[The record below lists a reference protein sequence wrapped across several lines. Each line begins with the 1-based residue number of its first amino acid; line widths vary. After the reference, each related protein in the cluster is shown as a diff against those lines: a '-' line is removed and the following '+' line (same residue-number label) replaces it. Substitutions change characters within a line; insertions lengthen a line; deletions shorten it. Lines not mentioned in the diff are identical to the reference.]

1 MIYLKIGISMNI
13 FQNSYIFII
22 LQCMN
27 TLKMKFLI
35 TIILSVCVFTP
46 LFSQNS
52 WDETFT
58 ALQKAENENKV
69 ELAES
74 LLDKALDQAE
84 NTYGKK
90 HQAYVLTLH
99 LGVKL
104 AFKSQDFEGGLEL
117 AQEELE
123 LMKEVSFDQ
132 QTQFYIQ
139 LLNYTAQLNLQLGNM
154 EDAMLF
160 SKDYMEVLNKEN
172 KNSLNHALA
181 VYDYASLRYQNQEN
195 DALEYFQEALPM
207 LNDYISQAGSQYL
220 NSLYYVASLL
230 QEKGEL
236 DRAANFYDKV
246 IGITQ
251 DNNLQNSDLWKISAY
266 QRALIYQENS
276 QNDQAISFYEIL
288 KTQLENDQDTERD
301 LYASTKNN
309 LGVLYQKTGQTNK
322 GESLLALSG
331 DDLQSQLNSA
341 AIAFNKGDYTTS
353 LALYSMA
360 NDSLSID
367 TKEDSLQSVKILA
380 QKALV
385 YKQMGNL
392 DSALQLLLSID
403 RNILKN
409 ISGESEEKAIT
420 YKNTGDI
427 YLDLADFDSAELYL
441 NESLQQFEGNN
452 KFKTEIEIQ
461 TRNSL
466 GVLEQNRTNI
476 DKATSYF
483 TKNLQLIETTLGK
496 QTVEYANTLNNLGSL
511 SLENS
516 DYDLAESYFI
526 DAGYIFNLIYEDDHE
541 NNAKVF
547 ENLGTIAQSRSRYR
561 QADSLFKLAEKTYL
575 NSLGENHPAL
585 LNVYSK
591 LALVK
596 MGEAQ
601 YPVAEKY
608 FRKTLELS
616 KTIYGNQSAAYADA
630 LSGMGLYYQNT
641 GNLKEAKNNLLNA
654 IDIYVEKLGKLH
666 PSYVT
671 SIENLSSIYQSE
683 GDTEKALPLLNEA
696 LEMDSII
703 YGVNHPKYAT
713 TLHNLAS
720 LYLANE
726 DFDKA
731 EEYYEKSL
739 VIDEQVYGT
748 DNPVFASTQYNLA
761 VLYQKQEEFEKA
773 DSLFSK
779 VSELRKEVLGVN
791 HPDYIFTL
799 YGWGILKQVQN
810 EIDSAYALFSESVD
824 SYLFLFK
831 EYFPSMSESEKA
843 AFYHKVNP
851 VFEAYKDFAIENF
864 QTIPKLKEELFNL
877 QLTTKAMLLNAS
889 AKMRNK
895 ILNSNDEEL
904 ISLFSAWQ
912 DKKEKAIQYYSFTKE
927 ELSEQNINL
936 DEIEN
941 SINSME
947 KELSVKSNLFNAGF
961 GADSINWRM
970 LQNNLEPNTGV
981 VELVRVKKSLKNDSI
996 IYAGLILTDTMEEP
1010 QIAVLQ
1016 EGRRIEQKY
1025 FNAYQNLIK
1034 YKLMDKIS
1042 YENLWEWVDQ
1052 DIPEGLDKLYVSPD
1066 GIYNKININTLYS
1079 ENLGQ
1084 YLLEKEN
1091 IRIIT
1096 SARDLIKTERQILTS
1111 DQSTD
1116 SVNLSIDST
1125 FISKNDTSTIKENPT
1140 LVLIGSPDFS
1150 LGRPSD
1156 EMKLTAQSTGLLRDF
1171 NGGIPPLP
1179 GTKVEINAIDSMTK
1193 ISNWKVS
1200 KYMEKEANEILIDS
1214 LTAPNIL
1221 HIATHGFFKTYDADK
1236 KISGAQ
1242 NQGKEENPLLR
1253 SGILLSGAS
1262 IGLAG
1267 GLPYENS
1274 FEDGLLTA
1282 YETMNLNLEG
1292 TELVVLSAC
1301 ETGLG
1306 DVKNGEGVYGLQ
1318 RAFLVAGAEN
1328 LIMSLW
1334 TVNDYTTQ
1342 LLMTE
1347 FYRHWTEGD
1356 DKFTSFRKAQMKI
1369 KEEFPQPYYWA
1380 AFTLIGE

>member
-1 MIYLKIGISMNI
+1 MKFL
-13 FQNSYIFII
+13 IFII
-22 LQCMN
+22 L
-27 TLKMKFLI
+27 
-35 TIILSVCVFTP
+35 SVSFALP
-46 LFSQNS
+46 LNAQNS

-58 ALQKAENENKV
+58 ALQKATNNDQL

-74 LLDKALDQAE
+74 LLEKALSQAE
-84 NTYGKK
+84 ETYGKK
-90 HQAYVLTLH
+90 HEAYIYSLH
-99 LGVKL
+99 AGVKL
-104 AFKSQDFEGGLEL
+104 SFKTQDFEEGLKL
-117 AQEELE
+117 ASEELE
-123 LMKEVSFDQ
+123 LMKEVTFDQ

-139 LLNYTAQLNLQLGNM
+139 LLNFISQLNFQLGNM
-154 EDAMLF
+154 EEAMTF
-160 SKDYMEVLNKEN
+160 SKDYMEVLNKED
-172 KNSLNHALA
+172 KNSLNHAIA
-181 VYDYASLRYQNQEN
+181 VFDYASLRYQNQED
-195 DALEYFQEALPM
+195 DALQYFQQVLPI
-207 LNDYISQAGSQYL
+207 LNQYISQAGSQYL
-220 NSLYYVASLL
+220 NTLYYVASLL
-230 QEKGEL
+230 QEKGDL
-236 DRAANFYDKV
+236 DQAAEFYDRV

-251 DNNLQNSDLWKISAY
+251 DNNLQSSELWKISAY
-266 QRALIYQENS
+266 QRALIYQESS
-276 QNDQAISFYEIL
+276 QNDKAISFYEIL
-288 KTQLENDQDTERD
+288 KTQLENDDDTDRN

-309 LGVLYQKTGQTNK
+309 LGVLYQKTGQSNK
-322 GESLLALSG
+322 GESLLALGG

-341 AIAFNKGDYTTS
+341 AVAFNKGDYTTA
-353 LALYSMA
+353 LALYSIA
-360 NDSLSID
+360 NDSLSIEN
-367 TKEDSLQSVKILA
+367 KADSLQSVKILA

-385 YKQMGNL
+385 FKQMGKL
-392 DSALQLLLSID
+392 DSALQLLLSVD
-403 RNILKN
+403 ENILSN
-409 ISGESEEKAIT
+409 IEGESEEKALA

-441 NESLQQFEGNN
+441 NKSLQQFEGDN
-452 KFKTEIEIQ
+452 KFKTEIEIP

-476 DKATSYF
+476 DKATNYF
-483 TKNLQLIETTLGK
+483 TKNLQLIEKTLGK
-496 QTVEYANTLNNLGSL
+496 ETVEYANTLNNLGSL

-516 DYDLAESYFI
+516 EYDLAESYFK
-526 DAGYIFNLIYEDDHE
+526 DAGYIFRTIFESNHE
-541 NNAKVF
+541 NNAKVY
-547 ENLGTIAQSRSRYR
+547 ENLGTVAQSRSRFR
-561 QADSLFKLAEKTYL
+561 QADSLYRLAEKTYV

-596 MGEAQ
+596 MGEAE
-601 YPVAEKY
+601 YPIAEQY
-608 FRKTLELS
+608 FRKTLNLS

-630 LSGMGLYYQNT
+630 LSGIGLYYQNT
-641 GNLKEAKNNLLNA
+641 GNLKEAKNNLLSA
-654 IDIYVEKLGKLH
+654 IDIYIEKLGKLH

-683 GDTEKALPLLNEA
+683 GNTEKALPLLNEA

-726 DFDKA
+726 DFEKA

-739 VIDEQVYGT
+739 VIDEKVYGSN
-748 DNPVFASTQYNLA
+748 NPVFASTQYNLA
-761 VLYQKQEEFEKA
+761 VLYQKQEAFEKA

-779 VSELRKEVLGVN
+779 VSKLRKEVLGVN
-791 HPDYIFTL
+791 HPNYIFTL

-810 EIDSAYALFSESVD
+810 DIDSAYTLFSESVD

-831 EYFPSMSESEKA
+831 EYFPSMSESEKS

-864 QTIPKLKEELFNL
+864 QTIPKLKEDLFNL

-895 ILNSNDEEL
+895 ILNSGDQEL
-904 ISLFSAWQ
+904 IALFTSWQ
-912 DKKEKAIQYYSFTKE
+912 DKKEKAIQYYSYTKE
-927 ELSEQNINL
+927 ELTEQDINL

-961 GADSINWRM
+961 GSDSINWQK
-970 LQNNLEPNTGV
+970 LKQSLGPNTGV

-996 IYAGLILTDTMEEP
+996 IYAGLILTDTMDEP

-1034 YKLMDKIS
+1034 FKLMDKIS
-1042 YENLWEWVDQ
+1042 YEKLWEWVDK
-1052 DIPEGLDKLYVSPD
+1052 DIPEGLDKLYISPD

-1096 SARDLIKTERQILTS
+1096 SARDLIKTDMKVLSNDSTS
-1111 DQSTD
+1111 LAT
-1116 SVNLSIDST
+1116 DST
-1125 FISKNDTSTIKENPT
+1125 FIAESDSLSITEYPS

-1156 EMKLTAQSTGLLRDF
+1156 EMKLTSQSTGLMRDF

-1179 GTKVEINAIDSMTK
+1179 GTKLEINAIDSMTK
-1193 ISNWKVS
+1193 ANNWRVT
-1200 KYMEKEANEILIDS
+1200 KYIEKEANEILIDS
-1214 LTAPNIL
+1214 LSAPNIL
-1221 HIATHGFFKTYDADK
+1221 HIATHGFFKTYDSDK
-1236 KISGAQ
+1236 KISGAE

-1267 GLPYENS
+1267 GLPYEDS

-1318 RAFLVAGAEN
+1318 RAFLVAGAKN

-1347 FYRHWTEGD
+1347 FYKHWTEGD

-1380 AFTLIGE
+1380 AFTIIGE

>member
-1 MIYLKIGISMNI
+1 MNI
-13 FQNSYIFII
+13 F
-22 LQCMN
+22 
-27 TLKMKFLI
+27 KMKFLI
-35 TIILSVCVFTP
+35 TILLSFGV
-46 LFSQNS
+46 LIQISAQNS
-52 WDETFT
+52 WNETFT
-58 ALQKAENENKV
+58 ALQKAESENNIEV
-69 ELAES
+69 AEA
-74 LLDKALDQAE
+74 LLEKALSQAE
-84 NTYGKK
+84 TTYGKK

-104 AFKSQDFEGGLEL
+104 SFNTQDFEEGLAL
-117 AQEELE
+117 AKEELE

-132 QTQFYIQ
+132 QTQFFIQ
-139 LLNYTAQLNLQLGNM
+139 LLNYTSQLNLQLGNM
-154 EDAMLF
+154 EEAMTY

-181 VYDYASLRYQNQEN
+181 VYDYASLRYQNQED
-195 DALEYFQEALPM
+195 DALEYLQEALPL
-207 LNDYISQAGSQYL
+207 LNQYISQAGSQYL
-220 NSLYYVASLL
+220 YSLYYVATLL
-230 QEKGEL
+230 QEKAEL
-236 DRAANFYDKV
+236 DNAAEFYDKV

-251 DNNLQNSDLWKISAY
+251 DNNLQNSELWKNSAY

-276 QNDQAISFYEIL
+276 QNDKAISFYEIL
-288 KTQLENDQDTERD
+288 KTQLENDGDTDRD
-301 LYASTKNN
+301 LYSSTKNN
-309 LGVLYQKTGQTNK
+309 LGVLYQKTGQSNK
-322 GESLLALSG
+322 GESLLALGG

-341 AIAFNKGDYTTS
+341 AVAFNNGDYTTS

-360 NDSLSID
+360 NDSLSIEIL
-367 TKEDSLQSVKILA
+367 EDSLQSVKILA

-385 YKQMGNL
+385 YKQMGKL
-392 DSALQLLLSID
+392 DSALQLLLSVD
-403 RNILKN
+403 ENILSKLA
-409 ISGESEEKAIT
+409 GESEEKALA

-441 NESLQQFEGNN
+441 NKSLEQFEGNN

-466 GVLEQNRTNI
+466 GVLEQNRTNV

-483 TKNLQLIETTLGK
+483 IKNLELIEKTLGK

-516 DYDLAESYFI
+516 GYDLAESYYK
-526 DAGYIFNLIYEDDHE
+526 DAGYIFRTIYDSDHE
-541 NNAKVF
+541 NNAKFF
-547 ENLGTIAQSRSRYR
+547 ENLGTVAQSRSRFR
-561 QADSLFKLAEKTYL
+561 QADSLYRLAEKTYV

-596 MGEAQ
+596 MGEAE
-601 YPVAEKY
+601 YPIAEQY
-608 FRKTLELS
+608 FRKTLDLS
-616 KTIYGNQSAAYADA
+616 KAIYGNQNAAYADA
-630 LSGMGLYYQNT
+630 LSGIGLYYQNT
-641 GNLKEAKNNLLNA
+641 GNLIEAKSNLLNA
-654 IDIYVEKLGKLH
+654 IDIYVDKLGKLH

-683 GDTEKALPLLNEA
+683 GNTDKALPLLNEA

-726 DFDKA
+726 EFEKA
-731 EEYYEKSL
+731 EQYYEKSL
-739 VIDEQVYGT
+739 VIDEKVYGIN
-748 DNPVFASTQYNLA
+748 NPVFASTQYNLA
-761 VLYQKQEEFEKA
+761 VLFQKQEEFEKA

-779 VSELRKEVLGVN
+779 VTELRREVLGVN

-810 EIDSAYALFSESVD
+810 DIDSAYALFSESVD

-831 EYFPSMSESEKA
+831 EYFPSMSESEKS

-864 QTIPKLKEELFNL
+864 ETIPKLKEDLFNL

-895 ILNSNDEEL
+895 ILNSGDEGL
-904 ISLFSAWQ
+904 IGLFTAWQ
-912 DKKEKAIQYYSFTKE
+912 DKKDKAIQYYSYTKE
-927 ELSEQNINL
+927 ELEEQAIDL
-936 DEIEN
+936 AEIEN
-941 SINSME
+941 SINAME
-947 KELSVKSNLFNAGF
+947 KELSVQSNLFNAGF

-970 LQNNLEPNTGV
+970 LQASLEPNTGV

-996 IYAGLILTDTMEEP
+996 IYAGLILTDTMDEP

-1042 YENLWEWVDQ
+1042 YENLWEWVDK

-1096 SARDLIKTERQILTS
+1096 SARDLIKT
-1111 DQSTD
+1111 DM
-1116 SVNLSIDST
+1116 NLSPRDSLNLTLDST
-1125 FISKNDTSTIKENPT
+1125 LVAENDTLSIIEYPS

-1150 LGRPSD
+1150 LGRDAD
-1156 EMKLTAQSTGLLRDF
+1156 EMTLTAESTGLMRNF
-1171 NGGIPPLP
+1171 SGGIPPLP
-1179 GTKVEINAIDSMTK
+1179 GTKVEINAIDSMTRAN
-1193 ISNWKVS
+1193 NWRVS
-1200 KYMEKEANEILIDS
+1200 KYMEAEANEILIDS

-1236 KISGAQ
+1236 KISGAE
-1242 NQGKEENPLLR
+1242 NKGKEENPLLR

-1347 FYRHWTEGD
+1347 FYKHWTEGD

-1380 AFTLIGE
+1380 AFTIIGE

>member
-1 MIYLKIGISMNI
+1 MKNTILLI
-13 FQNSYIFII
+13 FLCFSYSG
-22 LQCMN
+22 LA
-27 TLKMKFLI
+27 
-35 TIILSVCVFTP
+35 
-46 LFSQNS
+46 QNS
-52 WDETFT
+52 WDESFT
-58 ALQKAENENKV
+58 ALQKAEKDNQL
-69 ELAES
+69 ELAQS
-74 LLDKALDQAE
+74 LLEKALDQAE
-84 NTYGKK
+84 STYGTK

-104 AFKSQDFEGGLEL
+104 SFKTENFEQGIEL
-117 AQEELE
+117 AKEELE
-123 LMKEVSFDQ
+123 LMKEVNFDQ

-139 LLNYTAQLNLQLGNM
+139 LLNYISQISLQIGNM
-154 EDAMLF
+154 EEAMTF
-160 SKDYMEVLNKEN
+160 SKDYMEILKKESA
-172 KNSLNHALA
+172 NSLNYALA
-181 VYDYASLRYQNQEN
+181 VYDYASLRYQNQKE
-195 DALEYFQEALPM
+195 DALEYFQSALPL
-207 LNDYISQAGSQYL
+207 LNGYIAQAGSQYL
-220 NSLYYVASLL
+220 NTLYYIANLL

-236 DRAANFYDKV
+236 DNAASYYDKV

-251 DNNLQNSDLWKISAY
+251 DNNLQNSELWKISAY

-276 QNDQAISFYEIL
+276 QNSKAISFYEIL
-288 KTQLENDQDTERD
+288 KTQLENEGETEREI
-301 LYASTKNN
+301 YASAKNN

-322 GESLLALSG
+322 GESLLALGG

-341 AIAFNKGDYTTS
+341 AVAYNNGDYTTA
-353 LALYSMA
+353 LALYSIA
-360 NDSLSID
+360 NDSLSLEN
-367 TKEDSLQSVKILA
+367 KEDSLQSSKILS

-385 YKQMGNL
+385 YKQMGKL
-392 DSALQLLLSID
+392 DSALHILLKVEND
-403 RNILKN
+403 ILNN
-409 ISGESEEKAIT
+409 ISGSQEEKALAF
-420 YKNTGDI
+420 KNTGDI
-427 YLDLADFDSAELYL
+427 FLELADFDSAELYL
-441 NESLQQFEGNN
+441 NKALVQFEGDN

-476 DKATSYF
+476 EKAKGYF
-483 TKNLQLIETTLGK
+483 TKNLGLIEQTLGK
-496 QTVEYANTLNNLGSL
+496 ETVEYANTLNNLGSL
-511 SLENS
+511 SLEDS
-516 DYDLAESYFI
+516 DYELAESYFK
-526 DAGYIFNLIYEDDHE
+526 DAGYIFQNIFDSNHE
-541 NNAKVF
+541 NNAKVY
-547 ENLGTIAQSRSRYR
+547 ENLGTVAQSRSRYR
-561 QADSLFKLAEKTYL
+561 KADSLFQLAEKTYI
-575 NSLGENHPAL
+575 NSLGSSHPAL

-596 MGEAQ
+596 LAEAE
-601 YPVAEKY
+601 YPIAEQY
-608 FRKTLELS
+608 FRKNKELS
-616 KTIYGNQSAAYADA
+616 RSIFGNQSAAYADA
-630 LSGMGLYYQNT
+630 LSDIGLYYQNT
-641 GNLKEAKNNLLNA
+641 GNLKEAKSNLLTA
-654 IDIYVEKLGKLH
+654 IDIYIDKLGKFH
-666 PSYVT
+666 PSYVS
-671 SIENLSSIYQSE
+671 SIENLSSIYQTEGNVSE
-683 GDTEKALPLLNEA
+683 ALPLLNEA

-703 YGVNHPKYAT
+703 YGVKHPKYAT

-720 LYLANE
+720 LYLRNG

-739 VIDEQVYGT
+739 VIDESVYGI
-748 DNPVFASTQYNLA
+748 DNPTYASTQYNLA
-761 VLYQKQEEFEKA
+761 VLYQKQEKFEKA
-773 DSLFSK
+773 DSLFSNVAK
-779 VSELRKEVLGVN
+779 LRKQVLGEN

-810 EIDSAYALFSESVD
+810 DIDSAYALFSKSVD

-831 EYFPSMSESEKA
+831 EYFPSMSENEKSS
-843 AFYHKVNP
+843 FYHKVNP

-864 QTIPKLKEELFNL
+864 QTIPKLKEDLFNL

-889 AKMRNK
+889 SKMRNK
-895 ILNSNDEEL
+895 ILNSGDQDL
-904 ISLFSAWQ
+904 IDLFKAWQ
-912 DKKEKAIQYYSFTKE
+912 DQKEKAIQYYSYTKE

-936 DEIEN
+936 EQLEN

-947 KELSVKSNLFNAGF
+947 KELSLQSNLFNAGF
-961 GADSINWRM
+961 GSDSINWRV
-970 LQNNLEPNTGV
+970 LKKNLEPNTGV
-981 VELVRVKKSLKNDSI
+981 VEIVRVKKSLKNDSI
-996 IYAGLILTDTMEEP
+996 IYVGLILTDTMDEP
-1010 QIAVLQ
+1010 EIAVLQ

-1034 YKLMDKIS
+1034 YRLMDKIS
-1042 YENLWEWVDQ
+1042 YENLWEWVDNQ
-1052 DIPEGLDKLYVSPD
+1052 IPEGLDKLYVSPD

-1079 ENLGQ
+1079 EKREQ

-1096 SARDLIKTERQILTS
+1096 SARDLIKGNEKLII
-1111 DQSTD
+1111 TD
-1116 SVNLSIDST
+1116 SAIMAKDST
-1125 FISKNDTSTIKENPT
+1125 LASNKDSLSMPEYPS

-1150 LGRPSD
+1150 LGRAED
-1156 EMKLTAQSTGLLRDF
+1156 EMMLTAQNTGLMRDF
-1171 NGGIPPLP
+1171 SGGIPRLP
-1179 GTKVEINAIDSMTK
+1179 GTKVEINAIDSLTRA
-1193 ISNWKVS
+1193 SNWRVT
-1200 KYMEKEANEILIDS
+1200 KYMELEASEILIDS

-1236 KISGAQ
+1236 KISGVE

-1267 GLPYENS
+1267 GLPYEDS

-1282 YETMNLNLEG
+1282 YETMNLNLDG

-1347 FYRHWTEGD
+1347 FYKHWTEGD

-1380 AFTLIGE
+1380 AFTIIGE

>member
-1 MIYLKIGISMNI
+1 MEIPKSR
-13 FQNSYIFII
+13 
-22 LQCMN
+22 
-27 TLKMKFLI
+27 FLI
-35 TIILSVCVFTP
+35 TFLLSVGVIFT
-46 LFSQNS
+46 LKAQNS
-52 WDETFT
+52 WNETFA
-58 ALQKAENENKV
+58 ALQTAEKENNIEV
-69 ELAES
+69 AES
-74 LLDKALDQAE
+74 LLTKALDQAE
-84 NTYGKK
+84 NTYGEK

-104 AFKSQDFEGGLEL
+104 SFKTKDFEEGLSL
-117 AQEELE
+117 ANEEFE
-123 LMKEVSFDQ
+123 LMKEVNFDQ

-139 LLNYTAQLNLQLGNM
+139 LLNYISQLNLQLGNM
-154 EDAMLF
+154 EEAMAF
-160 SKDYMEVLNKEN
+160 SKDYMEILNKED

-181 VYDYASLRYQNQEN
+181 VFDYASLRYQNQKD
-195 DALEYFQEALPM
+195 DALQYFQEALPL
-207 LNDYISQAGSQYL
+207 LNQFVAQAGSQYL

-236 DRAANFYDKV
+236 DQAADFYDKV

-251 DNNLQNSDLWKISAY
+251 DNDLQNSDLWKISAY
-266 QRALIYQENS
+266 QRALIYQESN
-276 QNDQAISFYEIL
+276 QNDKAISFYEIL
-288 KTQLENDQDTERD
+288 KKQLESDDDTERD

-309 LGVLYQKTGQTNK
+309 LGVLYQKTGQSNK

-341 AIAFNKGDYTTS
+341 AVAFNKGDYTTA

-360 NDSLSID
+360 NDSLAVENQ
-367 TKEDSLQSVKILA
+367 EDSLQSVKILS

-385 YKQMGNL
+385 YKQMGKL
-392 DSALQLLLSID
+392 DSALQLLLSIEED
-403 RNILKN
+403 FLNNIA
-409 ISGESEEKAIT
+409 GEKEEKALA

-427 YLDLADFDSAELYL
+427 YLDLANFDSAELYL
-441 NESLQQFEGNN
+441 NKSLSQFEGENN
-452 KFKTEIEIQ
+452 FKTEIEIQ

-476 DKATSYF
+476 EKATSYF
-483 TKNLQLIETTLGK
+483 TKNLKLIDETLGK

-516 DYDLAESYFI
+516 DYDLAESYFK
-526 DAGYIFNLIYEDDHE
+526 DAGFIFRSIYDSDHE

-547 ENLGTIAQSRSRYR
+547 ENLGTVAQSRSRFR
-561 QADSLFKLAEKTYL
+561 QADSLYRLAEKSYV

-596 MGEAQ
+596 MGEAE
-601 YPVAEKY
+601 YPVAEQY
-608 FRKTLELS
+608 FRKTLDLTKS
-616 KTIYGNQSAAYADA
+616 IYGNQSAAYADA
-630 LSGMGLYYQNT
+630 LSGFGLYYQNT

-654 IDIYVEKLGKLH
+654 IDIYTEKLGKQH

-683 GDTEKALPLLNEA
+683 DNTEKALPLLNEA
-696 LEMDSII
+696 LKMDSII
-703 YGVNHPKYAT
+703 YGVHHPKYAT

-726 DFDKA
+726 DYEKA

-739 VIDEQVYGT
+739 VIDEKVYGI

-761 VLYQKQEEFEKA
+761 VLYQKQEEFDKA
-773 DSLFSK
+773 DSLFSE
-779 VSELRKEVLGVN
+779 VTDLRKEVLGVN

-810 EIDSAYALFSESVD
+810 DIDSAYALFSESVD

-831 EYFPSMSESEKA
+831 EYFPSMSESEKS

-864 QTIPKLKEELFNL
+864 QTIPKLKEDLFNL

-895 ILNSNDEEL
+895 ILNSGDQEL
-904 ISLFSAWQ
+904 IKLFSSWQ
-912 DKKEKAIQYYSFTKE
+912 DKKEKAIQYYSYTKE
-927 ELSEQNINL
+927 ELNEQNINL

-961 GADSINWRM
+961 GSDSTNWRM
-970 LQNNLEPNTGV
+970 LQKSLEKNTGV

-996 IYAGLILTDTMEEP
+996 IYAGLILTDTMDEP

-1025 FNAYQNLIK
+1025 FNAYQNLIQ

-1042 YENLWEWVDQ
+1042 YENLWEWVDK

-1079 ENLGQ
+1079 ENLDQ

-1096 SARDLIKTERQILTS
+1096 SARDLIKTDKELMANES
-1111 DQSTD
+1111 DKLNSGTD
-1116 SVNLSIDST
+1116 NISPDS
-1125 FISKNDTSTIKENPT
+1125 ISKTEFPT

-1150 LGRPSD
+1150 LGRTSD
-1156 EMKLTAQSTGLLRDF
+1156 DMMLTAENTGLMRNF
-1171 NGGIPPLP
+1171 SGGIPPLP
-1179 GTKVEINAIDSMTK
+1179 GTKMEINAIDSMTK
-1193 ISNWKVS
+1193 VSNWRVT
-1200 KYMEKEANEILIDS
+1200 KYMDTEANEILIDS

-1236 KISGAQ
+1236 KISGAE
-1242 NQGKEENPLLR
+1242 NQGNEENPLLR

-1306 DVKNGEGVYGLQ
+1306 EVKNGEGVYGLQ

-1347 FYRHWTEGD
+1347 FYKHWTEGD
-1356 DKFTSFRKAQMKI
+1356 DKFTAFRKAQMKI

-1380 AFTLIGE
+1380 AFTIIGE

>member
-1 MIYLKIGISMNI
+1 MVKLFWK
-13 FQNSYIFII
+13 YIF
-22 LQCMN
+22 
-27 TLKMKFLI
+27 FLSL
-35 TIILSVCVFTP
+35 ILSSIAGY
-46 LFSQNS
+46 SQNS
-52 WDETFT
+52 WDESFT
-58 ALQKAENENKV
+58 ALQKAEKENKL

-74 LLDKALDQAE
+74 LLDKTLEQAE

-104 AFKSQDFEGGLEL
+104 SFKTEDFDEGLGL
-117 AQEELE
+117 AKEELE
-123 LMKEVSFDQ
+123 LMNEVTFDQ

-139 LLNYTAQLNLQLGNM
+139 LLNYLSQLYLQTENIPEALK
-154 EDAMLF
+154 F
-160 SKDYMEVLNKEN
+160 SKDYMEVLQKED

-181 VYDYASLRYQNQEN
+181 IYDYASLLYQNQEE
-195 DALEYFQEALPM
+195 DALKYFQEALSI
-207 LNDYISQAGSQYL
+207 LNQFVAQAGSQYL
-220 NSLYYVASLL
+220 NSLYYVATLL
-230 QEKGEL
+230 QESDEL
-236 DRAANFYDKV
+236 DKAATYYDKV

-251 DNNLQNSDLWKISAY
+251 DNNLQNSELWKISAY

-288 KTQLENDQDTERD
+288 KSQLEDDEQTDRE
-301 LYASTKNN
+301 LYVSAKNN
-309 LGVLYQKTGQTNK
+309 LGVLYQKTGQSQK

-331 DDLQSQLNSA
+331 DDVQSQLNSA
-341 AIAFNKGDYTTS
+341 AIAFNKGDYTS
-353 LALYSMA
+353 ALALYSTA
-360 NDSLSID
+360 NDSLQIKTQS
-367 TKEDSLQSVKILA
+367 DSLQSSKILA

-385 YKQMGNL
+385 YKSMGQL
-392 DSALQLLLSID
+392 DSALQLLLTVENEILQ
-403 RNILKN
+403 NIEGKK
-409 ISGESEEKAIT
+409 EEKAIT
-420 YKNTGDI
+420 FKNTGDI
-427 YLDLADFDSAELYL
+427 FLELANFDSAEMYL
-441 NESLQQFEGNN
+441 NKSLDQFKGEN

-476 DKATSYF
+476 EKAASYF
-483 TKNLQLIETTLGK
+483 TENLKLIEEALGK

-511 SLENS
+511 RLEDG
-516 DYDLAESYFI
+516 DYDLAESYFK
-526 DAGYIFNLIYEDDHE
+526 DAAFIFNSIFDKDHE
-541 NNAKVF
+541 NNARTY
-547 ENLGTIAQSRSRYR
+547 ENLGAVAQSRSQYR
-561 QADSLFKLAEKTYL
+561 KADSLYQLAEKTYI
-575 NSLGENHPAL
+575 NSLGESHPAL
-585 LNVYSK
+585 LNVNSK

-596 MGEAQ
+596 LAEAE
-601 YPVAEKY
+601 YPKAERY

-616 KTIYGNQSAAYADA
+616 RTIFGNQSVAYADA
-630 LSGMGLYYQNT
+630 LSGMGLYYQST
-641 GNLKEAKNNLLNA
+641 GNLKEAKSNLEKA
-654 IDIYVEKLGKLH
+654 INIYTEKLGKLH

-683 GDTEKALPLLNEA
+683 GNVEKALPLLNEA

-703 YGVNHPKYAT
+703 YGVRHPKYAT

-720 LYLANE
+720 LYLSNG
-726 DFDKA
+726 DFEKA
-731 EEYYEKSL
+731 EDYYEKSL
-739 VIDEQVYGT
+739 VIDEAVYGVG
-748 DNPVFASTQYNLA
+748 NPVFASTQYNLA
-761 VLYQKQEEFEKA
+761 VLYQKQEQHEKA

-779 VSELRKEVLGVN
+779 VTKLRKEVLGEN

-799 YGWGILKQVQN
+799 YGWGILKQVEN
-810 EIDSAYALFSESVD
+810 EIDSAYALLNSSVN

-831 EYFPSMSESEKA
+831 EYFPSMSESEKS

-851 VFEAYKDFAIENF
+851 VFEGYKDFAIENY
-864 QTIPKLKEELFNL
+864 QSIPKLKEDLFDL

-889 AKMRNK
+889 AKMRNQ
-895 ILNSNDEEL
+895 ILNSDDEGL
-904 ISLFSAWQ
+904 ISLFNAWL
-912 DKKEKAIQYYSFTKE
+912 DEKEKAIQYYSYTKE
-927 ELSEQNINL
+927 ELKAKNINL
-936 DEIEN
+936 NELEA
-941 SINSME
+941 SINSRE
-947 KELSVKSNLFNAGF
+947 KELSLKSSLFNEGF
-961 GADSINWRM
+961 GTDSINWRK
-970 LQNNLEPNTGV
+970 LKESLAPNTGV

-996 IYAGLILTDTMEEP
+996 IYAGLILTAEMDEP
-1010 QIAVLQ
+1010 EIAVLQ
-1016 EGRRIEQKY
+1016 EGRRIEQQY

-1034 YKLMDKIS
+1034 FKLMDNIS

-1052 DIPEGLDKLYVSPD
+1052 KIPEGLDKLYISPD
-1066 GIYNKININTLYS
+1066 GIYNKININTLFS
-1079 ENLGQ
+1079 ENLEQ

-1096 SARDLIKTERQILTS
+1096 SARDLIKNDTKLSPNDSSNHPSMTEKNSL
-1111 DQSTD
+1111 
-1116 SVNLSIDST
+1116 
-1125 FISKNDTSTIKENPT
+1125 SKNEYPS

-1150 LGRPSD
+1150 LGRADD
-1156 EMKLTAQSTGLLRDF
+1156 ELTLTAENIGLMRSF
-1171 NGGIPPLP
+1171 SGGIPALP
-1179 GTKVEINAIDSMTK
+1179 GTKVEINAIDSMTTAN
-1193 ISNWKVS
+1193 NWKVS
-1200 KYMEKEANEILIDS
+1200 KYMEAEANEILIDS
-1214 LTAPNIL
+1214 ITAPNIL
-1221 HIATHGFFKTYDADK
+1221 HIASHGFFKTYDADK
-1236 KISGAQ
+1236 KISGVE

-1282 YETMNLNLEG
+1282 YETMNLNLDG

-1318 RAFLVAGAEN
+1318 RAFLVAGADN

-1347 FYRHWTEGD
+1347 FYKHWTEGD
-1356 DKFTSFRKAQMKI
+1356 DKFTAFRKAQMKI

-1380 AFTLIGE
+1380 AFTIIGE

>member
-1 MIYLKIGISMNI
+1 
-13 FQNSYIFII
+13 
-22 LQCMN
+22 
-27 TLKMKFLI
+27 MKFS
-35 TIILSVCVFTP
+35 ILVSVFF
-46 LFSQNS
+46 LFSILGYTQNS
-52 WDETFT
+52 WDESFT
-58 ALQKAENENKV
+58 ALQKASNENQL
-69 ELAES
+69 ELAEN
-74 LLDKALDQAE
+74 LLDKALEQAE
-84 NTYGKK
+84 NTYGTK

-104 AFKSQDFEGGLEL
+104 SFQTENYEEGLEL
-117 AQEELE
+117 ATEELE
-123 LMKEVSFDQ
+123 LMNEVNFDQ

-139 LLNYTAQLNLQLGNM
+139 LLNYLSQLYLLTDNIPEALK
-154 EDAMLF
+154 F
-160 SKDYMEVLNKEN
+160 SKDYMEVLQKED

-181 VYDYASLRYQNQEN
+181 IYDYASLLYQNQEE
-195 DALEYFQEALPM
+195 DALLYFQEALPI
-207 LNDYISQAGSQYL
+207 LNQYIAQAGSQYL
-220 NSLYYVASLL
+220 NSLYYVATLL
-230 QEKGEL
+230 QEANEL
-236 DRAANFYDKV
+236 DKAAGYYDKV

-251 DNNLQNSDLWKISAY
+251 DNNLQNTELWKISAY

-276 QNDQAISFYEIL
+276 QNDRAIAFYEIL
-288 KTQLENDQDTERD
+288 KTQLENDGQTDRE
-301 LYASTKNN
+301 LYVSTKNN
-309 LGVLYQKTGQTNK
+309 LGVLYQKTGQSQK

-341 AIAFNKGDYTTS
+341 AIAFNKGDYTTA
-353 LALYSMA
+353 LALYSIA
-360 NDSLSID
+360 NDSLQIQ
-367 TKEDSLQSVKILA
+367 TQADSLQSAKILA

-385 YKQMGNL
+385 FKSMGQL
-392 DSALQLLLSID
+392 DSALQLLLD
-403 RNILKN
+403 VENTFLQNIEGKK
-409 ISGESEEKAIT
+409 EEKALT
-420 YKNTGDI
+420 YKNTGD
-427 YLDLADFDSAELYL
+427 LFLELADFDSAELYL
-441 NESLQQFEGNN
+441 NKSLAQFKGEN

-476 DKATSYF
+476 EKAASYF
-483 TKNLQLIETTLGK
+483 TQNLRLIEEALGK

-511 SLENS
+511 RLEDS
-516 DYDLAESYFI
+516 DYDLAESYFK
-526 DAGYIFNLIYEDDHE
+526 DAAYIFKSIFDENHE
-541 NNAKVF
+541 NNARAY
-547 ENLGTIAQSRSRYR
+547 ENLGAVAQSRSQYR
-561 QADSLFKLAEKTYL
+561 KADSLYQLAEKTYI
-575 NSLGENHPAL
+575 NSLGASHPAL
-585 LNVYSK
+585 INVNSK

-596 MGEAQ
+596 LAEAE
-601 YPVAEKY
+601 YPTSERY

-616 KTIYGNQSAAYADA
+616 RTIFGNQSAAYADA
-630 LSGMGLYYQNT
+630 LSGMGLYYQST
-641 GNLKEAKNNLLNA
+641 GNLKEAKNNLEKA
-654 IDIYVEKLGKLH
+654 IDIYIEKLGKLH

-683 GDTEKALPLLNEA
+683 GNVAEALPLLNEA

-703 YGVNHPKYAT
+703 YGVRHPKYAT

-720 LYLANE
+720 LYLSNG
-726 DFDKA
+726 DYNKA
-731 EEYYEKSL
+731 EDYYEKSL
-739 VIDEQVYGT
+739 VIDEAVYGIE
-748 DNPVFASTQYNLA
+748 NPVFASTQYNLA
-761 VLYQKQEEFEKA
+761 VLYQKQEQHRKA

-779 VSELRKEVLGVN
+779 VTKLRKEVLGEN

-799 YGWGILKQVQN
+799 YGWGILKQVEN
-810 EIDSAYALFSESVD
+810 EIDSAYALFSTSVN

-831 EYFPSMSESEKA
+831 EYFPSMSESEKS

-851 VFEAYKDFAIENF
+851 VFEAYKDFALENY
-864 QTIPKLKEELFNL
+864 QSIPKLKEDLFDL

-895 ILNSNDEEL
+895 ILNSGDEEL
-904 ISLFSAWQ
+904 ISLFKTWQ
-912 DKKEKAIQYYSFTKE
+912 NEKEKAIQYYSYTKE
-927 ELSEQNINL
+927 ELVAQNIDLNEL
-936 DEIEN
+936 EA
-941 SINSME
+941 SINEME
-947 KELSVKSNLFNAGF
+947 KELSLKSNLFNAGF
-961 GADSINWRM
+961 GSDSINWKR
-970 LQNNLEPNTGV
+970 LKQSLAPNTGV
-981 VELVRVKKSLKNDSI
+981 VELVRVKKSLKNDSV
-996 IYAGLILTDTMEEP
+996 IYAGLILTAEMDEP
-1010 QIAVLQ
+1010 AIAVLQ
-1016 EGRRIEQKY
+1016 EGRRIEQQY

-1034 YKLMDKIS
+1034 FKLMDKIS
-1042 YENLWEWVDQ
+1042 YENLWDWVDQ
-1052 DIPEGLDKLYVSPD
+1052 KIPENLDKLFISPD

-1079 ENLGQ
+1079 ENLEQ

-1096 SARDLIKTERQILTS
+1096 SARDLIKTNPN
-1111 DQSTD
+1111 D
-1116 SVNLSIDST
+1116 SLGNLAAPDLLGDDKTVSQNEYPS
-1125 FISKNDTSTIKENPT
+1125 

-1150 LGRPSD
+1150 LGRAED
-1156 EMKLTAQSTGLLRDF
+1156 EMKLTAQSTGLMRNF
-1171 NGGIPPLP
+1171 SGGIPSLP
-1179 GTKVEINAIDSMTK
+1179 GTRVEINAIDSMT
-1193 ISNWKVS
+1193 SANNWRVS
-1200 KYMEKEANEILIDS
+1200 KYMEAEANEILIDS
-1214 LTAPNIL
+1214 LSAPNIL

-1236 KISGAQ
+1236 KISGVE

-1282 YETMNLNLEG
+1282 YETMNLNLDG

-1356 DKFTSFRKAQMKI
+1356 DKFTAFRKAQMKI

-1380 AFTLIGE
+1380 AFTIIGE

>member
-1 MIYLKIGISMNI
+1 MRSIKFLV
-13 FQNSYIFII
+13 IFI
-22 LQCMN
+22 CV
-27 TLKMKFLI
+27 T
-35 TIILSVCVFTP
+35 SVGFA
-46 LFSQNS
+46 QNS

-58 ALQKAENENKV
+58 ALQNAEKDNKL

-74 LLDKALDQAE
+74 LLEKALTQAE
-84 NTYGKK
+84 ETYGKK

-104 AFKSQDFEGGLEL
+104 SFKTQDYLKGLEL
-117 AQEELE
+117 ANSELE
-123 LMKEVSFDQ
+123 LMKEVTFDQ

-139 LLNYTAQLNLQLGNM
+139 LLNYLSQLHLQNDDIQ
-154 EDAMLF
+154 DAIIY
-160 SKDYMEVLNKEN
+160 SKDYMELLAKEHS
-172 KNSLNHALA
+172 NSLNHALA
-181 VYDYASLRYQNQEN
+181 VFDYASLRYQNQDE
-195 DALEYFQEALPM
+195 DALQYFLEALPL
-207 LNDYISQAGSQYL
+207 LNSFIAKAGSQYL
-220 NSLYYVASLL
+220 YSLFYIANLL
-230 QEKGEL
+230 ESKGDL
-236 DRAANFYDKV
+236 DQAANYYDKV

-251 DNNLQNSDLWKISAY
+251 DNSMQNSEIWKVSAY
-266 QRALIYQENS
+266 QRALIYQDNS
-276 QNDQAISFYEIL
+276 QNDRAISFYEIL
-288 KTQLENDQDTERD
+288 KTQLENDGQTERD
-301 LYASTKNN
+301 LYISTKNN
-309 LGVLYQKTGQTNK
+309 LGVLYQKTGQTSK
-322 GESLLALSG
+322 GESLLALGG

-341 AIAFNKGDYTTS
+341 AVAFNNGDYTTA
-353 LALYSMA
+353 LALYSIA
-360 NDSLSID
+360 NDSLNINNE
-367 TKEDSLQSVKILA
+367 EDSLQSVKILS
-380 QKALV
+380 QKAIV
-385 YKQMGNL
+385 FKSMGQL
-392 DSALQLLLSID
+392 DSALQILLSVDQEILE
-403 RNILKN
+403 NINGKK
-409 ISGESEEKAIT
+409 EEKALA

-427 YLDLADFDSAELYL
+427 YLELADFDSAELYL
-441 NESLQQFEGNN
+441 NKSLAQFEGEN
-452 KFKTEIEIQ
+452 KFQTEIEIQ

-476 DKATSYF
+476 DKATEYF
-483 TKNLQLIETTLGK
+483 TKNLNLIEKTVGK

-516 DYDLAESYFI
+516 DYQLAESYFK
-526 DAGYIFNLIYEDDHE
+526 DAGYIFQSIFDANHE
-541 NNAKVF
+541 NNAMVF
-547 ENLGTIAQSRSRYR
+547 ENLGTVAQSRARYR
-561 QADSLFKLAEKTYL
+561 IADSLYQLAEKTYIA
-575 NSLGENHPAL
+575 SLGATHPKL
-585 LNVYSK
+585 LNVNSK

-596 MGEAQ
+596 LAEAE
-601 YPVAEKY
+601 YPAAERY

-616 KTIYGNQSAAYADA
+616 RTIFGNQSVAYADA

-641 GNLKEAKNNLLNA
+641 GNLKEAKTNLTTA
-654 IDIYVEKLGKLH
+654 IDIYVDKLGKLH
-666 PSYVT
+666 PSYIT

-683 GDTEKALPLLNEA
+683 GDIEKALPLLNEA
-696 LEMDSII
+696 LEMDSLI
-703 YGVNHPKYAT
+703 YGVQHPKYAT

-720 LYLANE
+720 LYLSSE
-726 DFDKA
+726 DYEKA
-731 EEYYEKSL
+731 EAYYEKSL
-739 VIDEQVYGT
+739 MIDEKVYGI
-748 DNPVFASTQYNLA
+748 DNPTFASTQYNLA
-761 VLYQKQEEFEKA
+761 VLYQKQEEFKKA
-773 DSLFSK
+773 DSLFAK
-779 VSELRKEVLGVN
+779 VTELRREVLGVN

-810 EIDSAYALFSESVD
+810 DIDSAYALFNNSVN

-831 EYFPSMSESEKA
+831 EYFPSMSESEKS

-864 QTIPKLKEELFNL
+864 KSIPKLKEDLFDL

-889 AKMRNK
+889 AKMKNK
-895 ILNSNDEEL
+895 ILNSGDQDL
-904 ISLFSAWQ
+904 IALFNSWQ
-912 DKKEKAIQYYSFTKE
+912 DKKEQAIQYYSYTKG
-927 ELSEQNINL
+927 ELLEQNIDL
-936 DEIEN
+936 AEIEN
-941 SINSME
+941 TINSME

-961 GADSINWRM
+961 ASDTINWRM
-970 LQNNLEPNTGV
+970 LKESLEPNTGV

-996 IYAGLILTDTMEEP
+996 IYAGLILTDTMDEP
-1010 QIAVLQ
+1010 EIAVLQ

-1042 YENLWEWVDQ
+1042 YENLWEWVDK

-1079 ENLGQ
+1079 ENLGK

-1096 SARDLIKTERQILTS
+1096 SARDLIKQKINLQIS
-1111 DQSTD
+1111 D
-1116 SVNLSIDST
+1116 SVLTRNESVMLA
-1125 FISKNDTSTIKENPT
+1125 KNNTGTNKEFPT

-1150 LGRPSD
+1150 LGRAED
-1156 EMKLTAQSTGLLRDF
+1156 DLTLTAANTGLRDF

-1179 GTKVEINAIDSMTK
+1179 GTKVEINAIDSMTTA
-1193 ISNWKVS
+1193 SNWKVS
-1200 KYMEKEANEILIDS
+1200 KYMEKDASEILIDS
-1214 LTAPNIL
+1214 LSAPDIL
-1221 HIATHGFFKTYDADK
+1221 HIATHGFFKTYDADHQMA
-1236 KISGAQ
+1236 GVE
-1242 NQGKEENPLLR
+1242 NQGTEENPLLR
-1253 SGILLSGAS
+1253 SGILLSGSS

-1282 YETMNLNLEG
+1282 YETMNLDLDG

-1306 DVKNGEGVYGLQ
+1306 EVKNGEGVYGLQ

-1347 FYRHWTEGD
+1347 FYKNWTDGD

-1380 AFTLIGE
+1380 AFTIIGE

>member
-1 MIYLKIGISMNI
+1 VLPISA
-13 FQNSYIFII
+13 
-22 LQCMN
+22 
-27 TLKMKFLI
+27 
-35 TIILSVCVFTP
+35 
-46 LFSQNS
+46 QNS
-52 WDETFT
+52 WNETFT
-58 ALQKAENENKV
+58 ALQNAEKENNI

-74 LLDKALDQAE
+74 LLNKALEQAE

-104 AFKSQDFEGGLEL
+104 TFKTQNFEEGLQL
-117 AQEELE
+117 ATEELG
-123 LMKEVSFDQ
+123 LMKEVTFDQ

-139 LLNYTAQLNLQLGNM
+139 LLNYTSQINLQLGNM
-154 EDAMLF
+154 EEAMAF
-160 SKDYMEVLNKEN
+160 SKDYMEVLNTEN
-172 KNSLNHALA
+172 QNSLNHALA
-181 VYDYASLRYQNQEN
+181 VYDYASLRYQNQKD
-195 DALEYFQEALPM
+195 DALEYFQKGLPL
-207 LNDYISQAGSQYL
+207 LNQYIAQLGTQYL

-230 QEKGEL
+230 QEKGAL
-236 DRAANFYDKV
+236 DQAAEFFDKV

-251 DNNLQNSDLWKISAY
+251 DNELQSSDLWKVSAY

-276 QNDQAISFYEIL
+276 ENEKAISFYEIL
-288 KTQLENDQDTERD
+288 KTQLENDGDTERD
-301 LYASTKNN
+301 LYSSAKNN
-309 LGVLYQKTGQTNK
+309 LGVLYQKTGQSNK
-322 GESLLALSG
+322 GEALLALSG

-341 AIAFNKGDYTTS
+341 AIAFTKGDYTTA
-353 LALYSMA
+353 LALYGMA
-360 NDSLSID
+360 NDSLKIE
-367 TKEDSLQSVKILA
+367 TLEDSLQSVKILA

-385 YKQMGNL
+385 FKQMGKL
-392 DSALQLLLSID
+392 DSALQLLLSVE
-403 RNILKN
+403 NEILKS
-409 ISGESEEKAIT
+409 IVAESEEKALA
-420 YKNTGDI
+420 YKNVGDI

-441 NESLQQFEGNN
+441 NKSLLQFQGEN

-476 DKATSYF
+476 DKATKYF
-483 TKNLQLIETTLGK
+483 IENLQLIEKTLGK

-516 DYDLAESYFI
+516 DYNLAESYFK
-526 DAGYIFNLIYEDDHE
+526 DAGYIFRNIFESKHE
-541 NNAKVF
+541 NNAKVY
-547 ENLGTIAQSRSRYR
+547 ENLGTVAQSRSRFR
-561 QADSLFKLAEKTYL
+561 QADSLYRLAEETYVA
-575 NSLGENHPAL
+575 SLGENHPVL

-596 MGEAQ
+596 MGEAE
-601 YPVAEKY
+601 YPLAEEY
-608 FRKTLELS
+608 FRKTLDLS
-616 KTIYGNQSAAYADA
+616 KTIYGNQSVAYADA
-630 LSGMGLYYQNT
+630 LSGIGLYYQNT

-654 IDIYVEKLGKLH
+654 IDVYIEKLGKLH

-683 GDTEKALPLLNEA
+683 GNTDKALPLLNEA
-696 LEMDSII
+696 LAMDSII

-739 VIDEQVYGT
+739 VIDEKVYGS

-810 EIDSAYALFSESVD
+810 DIDSAYALFSESVD

-831 EYFPSMSESEKA
+831 EYFPSMSESEKS

-864 QTIPKLKEELFNL
+864 QTIPKLKEDLFNL

-895 ILNSNDEEL
+895 ILNSGDDEL
-904 ISLFSAWQ
+904 IGLFSAWQ
-912 DKKEKAIQYYSFTKE
+912 DKKEKAIQYYSYTKE
-927 ELSEQNINL
+927 ELTEQNINL
-936 DEIEN
+936 DEFES

-947 KELSVKSNLFNAGF
+947 KELSLKSNLFNAGF

-970 LQNNLEPNTGV
+970 LQNSLESNTGV
-981 VELVRVKKSLKNDSI
+981 VEIVRVKKSLKNDSI
-996 IYAGLILTDTMEEP
+996 IYAGLILTDTMDEP

-1016 EGRRIEQKY
+1016 EGRRIEEKF

-1042 YENLWEWVDQ
+1042 YENLWEWVDK

-1096 SARDLIKTERQILTS
+1096 SARDLIKTDKPMILDDSLKLIS
-1111 DQSTD
+1111 DSI
-1116 SVNLSIDST
+1116 SLSLDST
-1125 FISKNDTSTIKENPT
+1125 FIAKNDSSTIKEYPT

-1156 EMKLTAQSTGLLRDF
+1156 EMTLTAQSTGLMRDF

-1179 GTKVEINAIDSMTK
+1179 GTKIEINAIDSMTK
-1193 ISNWKVS
+1193 ISNWKVT
-1200 KYMEKEANEILIDS
+1200 KYLEKEANEILIDS
-1214 LTAPNIL
+1214 LKAPNIL

-1236 KISGAQ
+1236 KISGAE
-1242 NQGKEENPLLR
+1242 NQGNEENPLLR

-1318 RAFLVAGAEN
+1318 RAFLVAGAQN

-1347 FYRHWTEGD
+1347 FYKHWTDGD

-1380 AFTLIGE
+1380 AFTIIGE